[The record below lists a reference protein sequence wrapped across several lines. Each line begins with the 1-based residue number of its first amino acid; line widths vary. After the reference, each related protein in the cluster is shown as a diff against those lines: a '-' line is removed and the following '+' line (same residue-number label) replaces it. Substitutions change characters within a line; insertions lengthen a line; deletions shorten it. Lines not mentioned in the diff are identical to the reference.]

1 MSDKNT
7 ASLAL
12 KILAAEDGAPPT
24 EFRIFNAGKVR
35 TTKGD
40 FLFDEDAAQA
50 VLKAHADYG
59 NDMCIDY
66 AHAMFSYSAPQDQV
80 AAGWFDIELR
90 DGALWA
96 VNVEWTPKALQSL
109 KDREWRYMS
118 PTFSHSGDESERR
131 IQQLLNVALT
141 NVPATKKLK
150 PLVASRDDETD
161 NTRSE
166 SPGKEET
173 QMKVLLGMLGL
184 AEAATEA
191 DAIAALNKRE
201 DAVSKINALTGKST
215 LGESLAMCS
224 AWKEQ
229 AGKAAAL
236 EAVIASEK
244 KKAEDTAALSAIE
257 KSFDGKL
264 ITPAQKD
271 VASKVYAD
279 HGAAALSAFLSAFTT
294 PVVSTEKL
302 TPKSGETI
310 SLLTDEERVVM
321 KKMKLTEEEF
331 LASKRDL
338 ALPQE
343 V

>member
-1 MSDKNT
+1 MSDTNT
-7 ASLAL
+7 ASLAI
-12 KILAAEDGAPPT
+12 KILASESGEPPT

-40 FLFDEDAAQA
+40 FLFDEEAAQS

-80 AAGWFDIELR
+80 AAGWFDIEVR

-118 PTFSHSGDESERR
+118 PTFAHSGDETNRR
-131 IQQLLNVALT
+131 VAQLLNVALT

-150 PLVASRDDETD
+150 PLVASRDEQND

-173 QMKVLLGMLGL
+173 MKVLLGMLGL

-201 DAVSKINALTGKST
+201 DAIGKINALTGKSS
-215 LGESLAMCS
+215 LGESLALCS

-229 AGKAAAL
+229 AGKTAAL
-236 EAVIASEK
+236 EAQIASEQ

-257 KSFDGKL
+257 KSFGDKL

-271 VASKVYAD
+271 VATKVYAD
-279 HGAAALSAFLSAFTT
+279 HGAAALSAFLSAFTA
-294 PVVSTEKL
+294 PAVSGEKL
-302 TPKSGETI
+302 TPKAADDSSVVTLSDTEKRI
-310 SLLTDEERVVM
+310 AHSLGITAEQALAN
-321 KKMKLTEEEF
+321 KKLS
-331 LASKRDL
+331 LGGA
-338 ALPQE
+338 A
-343 V
+343 